1 MFYISLTPILP
12 IIISI
17 YYILKKPH
25 KPKNLSMAMSIPLLA
40 FCIFAFFGNSIA
52 QDGNYFWQSFGI
64 LTIYCITIVPVLMH
78 LASAI
83 RQRLKMEREDKEKQN
98 G

>member
-1 MFYISLTPILP
+1 MFYISFTPILA

-17 YYILKKPH
+17 YNILKKPQRR
-25 KPKNLSMAMSIPLLA
+25 KNLSMAMSIPLFA

-52 QDGNYFWQSFGI
+52 QEGNYFWQSFGI

-78 LASAI
+78 LSSAI
-83 RQRLKMEREDKEKQN
+83 RQRLKLENQDKQN